1 MLALTLLDIKL
12 KWTTIIWGNPAAW
25 SKLLTTKAQLE
36 ECHYHLDKIHI
47 CLILHHQQHK
57 KRNNNWDIH
66 ADNFVITNLVS
77 NMNVK
82 YATNLNPKIANNYLQ
97 RYFYLIILLSACS
110 CWNNV
115 IEVRIASKWLDYF
128 E

>member
-1 MLALTLLDIKL
+1 MSLPSRQNTH
-12 KWTTIIWGNPAAW
+12 T
-25 SKLLTTKAQLE
+25 
-36 ECHYHLDKIHI
+36 

-57 KRNNNWDIH
+57 KSNNNWDIH

-97 RYFYLIILLSACS
+97 GYFYLIILLSACAW
-110 CWNNV
+110 WNNV
-115 IEVRIASKWLDYF
+115 IQVRIASKWLDYF
-128 E
+128 EYK